1 MPIEALAG
9 KRVAVDA
16 SVWLFQFIKA
26 MRDDRGDMLPNA
38 HLIGF
43 YRRICRLL
51 YNRIMPVFVFDGA
64 TPALKRRTTA
74 ARRRLRENKQG
85 QVRRTAEKL
94 LLNAMKAS
102 VLNKAL
108 DANAAAGSS
117 RAGAPGANGAVDLT
131 NDSDGEG
138 ERASQAAAGPVSLLD
153 EEEDEGEED
162 AAWEARGSSSASEEE
177 SEEEEMFI
185 PETDDIDPEVLASL
199 PPSVQMEVMLKMR
212 ERRVA
217 DNRETFQNV
226 SGKMADFS
234 QLQLAT
240 YLKSTQLKRK
250 MEKVI
255 RGSGAPAPA
264 ANRTDDGK
272 PLAIA
277 DAPTRGG
284 FLAGGAEGTDALR
297 GQRIASARDREFVFE
312 KPPSASGSGAFDA
325 NGGGLASSLF
335 GDAKEKPRDRRDGLF
350 GHGSGSGGIVGG
362 ARVDRRRGWT
372 GGGGPI
378 RAPKERFL
386 LSSVHAVLPTPTVSR
401 TIAEMP
407 VLPLDQRA
415 GNDGRATLDLQ
426 ITFETADAAKAGV
439 DPLFAEEDEADGED
453 AAALVAADDA
463 AGRAEF
469 HRRFSARE
477 HEHAPASPPLALA
490 AAEGGAADEDEEDD
504 WEDVDAGDAEEEAD
518 AGTAEGRRLDAGIGA
533 DASAAEA
540 REDAAAA
547 ARDSSRRDAA
557 PRRMDFWSLNH
568 GFLKGRS
575 LGQWD
580 AEEEAEGA
588 AAGAASGAGGPRE
601 DLDDEAL
608 EAALRAAARRKG
620 KAPVGA
626 EGPDP
631 KPDPKPE
638 PKPEVIEEV
647 DAEEAMVQAAI
658 EASLAPEAGGSVGPE
673 AEPERSPE
681 LEPEPSP
688 EPELPPE
695 AEPERSPEPE
705 LPPEAEPERSPEP
718 ELPPEAEPERS
729 PEAELPPEAEPELP
743 PEPERSPEPEPE
755 PSPEPELPPEPE
767 LSPPAPAPPPPPAPA
782 PPRSPSPGPSSAP
795 SPGPSAPA
803 PVPPPT
809 SPPPEEPPDDVLAS
823 ALDAAEAARRASR
836 LETLLGETAVERAAL
851 RGAARKASAGADAP
865 TEDMYGE
872 VQELLTLFGIPY
884 LIAPQEAEAQCAWM
898 NEHGLVDAVVTDDC
912 DAFLFGARRVYR
924 NVFESKKYVEA
935 YHSDRIEAEL
945 GLDRGRMAELALLLG
960 SDYTEGIAG
969 VGIVNALE
977 IVTAFPGLEGLRA
990 FREWC
995 AESEFTKTLPAA
1007 MRGEKKKKNK
1017 KVKKKKRAPTKKTP
1031 EKRNDGENENDG
1043 DEGAGKE
1050 DEDEEDGDEEDGDS
1064 DSDEDPSDSDEE
1076 VVVVDSTVAE
1086 PPLRVAFKAQ
1096 HRSVKKGWDLPPSFP
1111 SEQVVE
1117 AYAKPAVDTS
1127 KERLEWGRP
1136 DLDMLRAFC
1145 LERFGWPRARTDDLL
1160 LPVLQLWEKADRQ
1173 SRIDSFFAAA
1183 ASTNGGS
1190 GFNERFAK
1198 YRSER
1203 LRNAVKGLTGKAI
1216 DPELALEASAK
1227 ELEEANGNETAARKR
1242 EAEGGDADAPGTKPA
1257 AKRARGEKAK
1267 AKAKTKTKAA
1277 AGRGGA
1283 ARGRGARPAREKE

>member
-1 MPIEALAG
+1 MGVKNLWLLLEPTGRRVPIEALAG

-138 ERASQAAAGPVSLLD
+138 ERASQAAVGPVSLLD

-297 GQRIASARDREFVFE
+297 GQRIAGRRGTASLSLRNHRRRAAAARSTLAAAASPRRSSATRRRS
-312 KPPSASGSGAFDA
+312 PGTDA
-325 NGGGLASSLF
+325 TASS
-335 GDAKEKPRDRRDGLF
+335 ATAQAPA
-350 GHGSGSGGIVGG
+350 GSSA
-362 ARVDRRRGWT
+362 ARGVDRRRGWT

-439 DPLFAEEDEADGED
+439 DPLFAEEDEADGGRTPRRSSRRTTRR
-453 AAALVAADDA
+453 VAAD
-463 AGRAEF
+463 F
-469 HRRFSARE
+469 HRRFLARE
-477 HEHAPASPPLALA
+477 NEHAPASPPLALA
-490 AAEGGAADEDEEDD
+490 AAEGGAADEDEDDD

-518 AGTAEGRRLDAGIGA
+518 AETAEGRRLDAGIGA

-540 REDAAAA
+540 PEDVAAA
-547 ARDSSRRDAA
+547 ARDSSRRDG

-626 EGPDP
+626 EGPDS

-673 AEPERSPE
+673 

-695 AEPERSPEPE
+695 AEPEP
-705 LPPEAEPERSPEP
+705 SPEP

-729 PEAELPPEAEPELP
+729 PEAELPPE
-743 PEPERSPEPEPE
+743 PERSPEA
-755 PSPEPELPPEPE
+755 ELPPEPE

-782 PPRSPSPGPSSAP
+782 PPRSPSPGPSSSP

-851 RGAARKASAGADAP
+851 RGAARAASAGADAP

-1007 MRGEKKKKNK
+1007 MRGEKKKKNE
-1017 KVKKKKRAPTKKTP
+1017 KVKKKKKRAPTKKTP

-1043 DEGAGKE
+1043 DEGAGEE
-1050 DEDEEDGDEEDGDS
+1050 DEDEEDGDEENGDS
-1064 DSDEDPSDSDEE
+1064 DSDSDPSDSDEE

-1096 HRSVKKGWDLPPSFP
+1096 HRSVKKGWHLPLVPVRAGGRGVR
-1111 SEQVVE
+1111 QARGGHVE
-1117 AYAKPAVDTS
+1117 GAPGVGAAPTS
-1127 KERLEWGRP
+1127 TCSARSASSASVAALRGRTT
-1136 DLDMLRAFC
+1136 C
-1145 LERFGWPRARTDDLL
+1145 SSRFYSCGRRRTDRVASTASS
-1160 LPVLQLWEKADRQ
+1160 PPPRRRTGVQG
-1173 SRIDSFFAAA
+1173 
-1183 ASTNGGS
+1183 STNGS
-1190 GFNERFAK
+1190 
-1198 YRSER
+1198 RS
-1203 LRNAVKGLTGKAI
+1203 T
-1216 DPELALEASAK
+1216 
-1227 ELEEANGNETAARKR
+1227 EANAS
-1242 EAEGGDADAPGTKPA
+1242 GTP
-1257 AKRARGEKAK
+1257 
-1267 AKAKTKTKAA
+1267 
-1277 AGRGGA
+1277 
-1283 ARGRGARPAREKE
+1283 